1 MQLARVY
8 QSLGSHRKM
17 QRFDLTLPTPAE
29 NLAFDELLL
38 ECAEGGPP
46 EREFLRLWEPVA
58 PMVVV
63 GRSSRVEQEV
73 DVDFCRQNNIAV
85 LRRSSGGAAI
95 VTGPGCLMYGVVL
108 SFAVR
113 PELKDISRAHAFV
126 LRQLI
131 STLGP
136 LLSRAGNVT
145 CAGTSD
151 LAIEQGAGSGE
162 QGAESSSRAP
172 SSLLPAP
179 CPQAPRSPLPAP
191 RSLRK
196 FSGNSLRVKRTHL
209 LYHGTLLYDF
219 DLGLIGKC
227 LRTPPR
233 QPEYREA
240 RGHGDF
246 VTNVAATRQ
255 ELAEAVV
262 AAFPGASAPPDTLL
276 RERVDRL
283 VAERFGRD
291 GWNYEFG

>member
-1 MQLARVY
+1 M
-8 QSLGSHRKM
+8 H
-17 QRFDLTLPTPAE
+17 RFDLTLPTPAE
-29 NLAFDELLL
+29 NLALDELLL
-38 ECAEGGPP
+38 ECAEEGPP
-46 EREFLRLWEPVA
+46 EREFLRLWEPAA

-63 GRSSRVEQEV
+63 GRSSRVEQEI
-73 DVDFCRQNNIAV
+73 DVDFCRRGGIPV

-113 PELKDISRAHAFV
+113 PELKDISRAHAFA

-162 QGAESSSRAP
+162 RGARGGVGNGELGMGNSQQVP
-172 SSLLPAP
+172 CSL
-179 CPQAPRSPLPAP
+179 LPAP

-219 DLGLIGKC
+219 DLALIGKC

-233 QPEYREA
+233 QPEYRGA

-246 VTNVAATRQ
+246 VTNVSATRQ

-262 AAFPGASAPPDTLL
+262 TAFPGASAAPDSSVW
-276 RERVDRL
+276 REHVDRL